1 MWTFGPKLYWA
12 FLLAALGGSEA
23 PGLPP
28 LSILPMTCLLP
39 RLGNS
44 HPQAVASRLLSSN
57 ASKDVPLLLGAGHE
71 VYLVL
76 SIGTPDTQ

>member
-1 MWTFGPKLYWA
+1 MGMRAFGPKLYWT
-12 FLLAALGGSEA
+12 FLLAALGGSKA

-44 HPQAVASRLLSSN
+44 HPQAVTSRLLSSN
-57 ASKDVPLLLGAGHE
+57 ASKDVPLLSGAGH
-71 VYLVL
+71 
-76 SIGTPDTQ
+76 